1 MWLRFSPKA
10 SAQIAT
16 QLCMCLTLGEIY
28 SLFYFFMET
37 FKKIGNIYDD
47 KTTGDYYETV
57 GKNAEGKVETG
68 AGKLLD
74 NLIPQNLDGKIVLDL
89 GCGNGRHSEVLCEKG
104 AMKVVAIDLSDSMM
118 EQAKARKNEKQLNQ
132 LELVRADM
140 DNLPI
145 LKDKFDLIFSR
156 FSLMYSGKM
165 EQVVKNLSDALSV
178 GGEIL
183 VETSVATI
191 QDQEQYSN
199 FNKSPIPLILTIG
212 DKKVELKNFAYTME
226 EYMRAFEDVGLKVKI
241 VEQFSADDL
250 SIAPEYENRGKIK
263 FGYGIFKAIKEKE

>member
-1 MWLRFSPKA
+1 
-10 SAQIAT
+10 
-16 QLCMCLTLGEIY
+16 
-28 SLFYFFMET
+28 MET
-37 FKKIGNIYDD
+37 IKPIGNMYDN
-47 KTTGDYYETV
+47 TTTAKYYETV
-57 GKNAEGKVETG
+57 GKNAESNEKNDAE
-68 AGKLLD
+68 KLLD

-104 AMKVVAIDLSDSMM
+104 AVKVVAIDLSDSML
-118 EQAKARKNEKQLNQ
+118 EQAKVRKEEKNLSQ
-132 LELVRADM
+132 LELVRADI

-145 LKDKFDLIFSR
+145 AKERFDFIFSR

-165 EQVVKNLSDALSV
+165 EQVVKNLSDIISS

-191 QDQEQYSN
+191 QDQEQHTDLDKN
-199 FNKSPIPLILTIG
+199 PIPLILTIG

-226 EYMRAFEDVGLKVKI
+226 DYMSAFEKAGFRVAI

-250 SIAPEYENRGKIK
+250 SIAPEYKNRDKIK
-263 FGYGIFKAIKEKE
+263 FGYGIFKAIKEKG